1 MPISTFQHSATA
13 AASPDAVWASFQK
26 ASTWGGIGPIEK
38 TWDAEHDDDGTL
50 QSYRW
55 SANAAGR
62 TWKGTARTTATA
74 AGESMEMAIA
84 TKEIRGTVTITLT
97 PDADSTDVTVRL
109 QAEPAGMMAT
119 LFWGAVKETIASGFN
134 QQVDEFAKGLGS

>member
-13 AASPDAVWASFQK
+13 TASPDAIWAALQD
-26 ASTWGGIGPIEK
+26 AATWGGIGPIEK
-38 TWDAEHDDDGTL
+38 AWDAEHGEDGSL

-62 TWKGTARTTATA
+62 TWKGTARITAA
-74 AGESMEMAIA
+74 VAGESMEMAIA
-84 TKEIRGTVTITLT
+84 TKEIRGTIIITLT
-97 PDADSTDVTVRL
+97 PDGESTDVAVRL

-119 LFWGAVKETIASGFN
+119 LFWGAVRDTIASGFDR
-134 QQVDEFAKGLGS
+134 QVEEFAEELGS

>member
-1 MPISTFQHSATA
+1 MPISTFQHSVTTA
-13 AASPDAVWASFQK
+13 ANADSIWAALQDAA
-26 ASTWGGIGPIEK
+26 TWGGIGPIEK
-38 TWDAEHDDDGTL
+38 AWDAEHDENGSL

-62 TWKGTARTTATA
+62 PWKGTARTTAAA

-84 TKEIRGTVTITLT
+84 TKEIRGTVTIALT
-97 PDADSTDVTVRL
+97 RDGESTDVTVKL

-119 LFWGAVKETIASGFN
+119 LFWGAVKETIASGFR
-134 QQVDEFAKGLGS
+134 QQVEEFAASLGR